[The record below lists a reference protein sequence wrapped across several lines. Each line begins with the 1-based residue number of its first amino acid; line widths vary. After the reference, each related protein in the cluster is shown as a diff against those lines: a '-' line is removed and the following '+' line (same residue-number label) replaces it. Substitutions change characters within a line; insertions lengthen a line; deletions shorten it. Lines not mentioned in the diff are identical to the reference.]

1 MEIIMDN
8 DQNVFLEF
16 IKFQHAID
24 GAKLPDETLQWSC
37 RLCDM
42 DISDSIVLPEM

>member
-24 GAKLPDETLQWSC
+24 GAMLQWSC
-37 RLCDM
+37 RLYDM
-42 DISDSIVLPEM
+42 DNSDSIVLPEM